1 MHFGII
7 KAIAAHLYI
16 AWIHPFGDGNGRVA
30 RLLEFAILL
39 NCGVPSPAAHLLSNH
54 YNMTRPQYYHQ
65 LDISG
70 KTDNPAEF
78 FSYAIEG
85 FLDGL
90 NEQLQYIEQHIMNV
104 CWRDY
109 VYEQFAKLSG
119 GKVVKRRRDLAL
131 KISDS
136 TDPTSKESLLV
147 LMSSRYKNK
156 TERTFSRDI
165 NELEKMK
172 LVVRKNNNF
181 LANKELMLQYLP
193 FSRSLQKGELAPR
206 NSD

>member
-1 MHFGII
+1 
-7 KAIAAHLYI
+7 
-16 AWIHPFGDGNGRVA
+16 
-30 RLLEFAILL
+30 
-39 NCGVPSPAAHLLSNH
+39 
-54 YNMTRPQYYHQ
+54 MTRPQYYHQ
-65 LDISG
+65 LDRAG

-119 GKVVKRRRDLAL
+119 GKVIKRRRDLAL

-136 TDPTSKESLLV
+136 KDPTSKESLLV
-147 LMSSRYKNK
+147 LMSSQYKNK

-193 FSRSLQKGELAPR
+193 FSKSLQKGELAPG